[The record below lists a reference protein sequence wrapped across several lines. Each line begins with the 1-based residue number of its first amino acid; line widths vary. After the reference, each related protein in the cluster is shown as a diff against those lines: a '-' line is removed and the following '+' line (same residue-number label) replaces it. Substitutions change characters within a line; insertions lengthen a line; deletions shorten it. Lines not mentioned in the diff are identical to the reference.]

1 MIELVWD
8 AGRIGTARTSSGLTL
23 AVGPEDLPPADLLGA
38 AAAGCLMQAFLDAA
52 GEAGIDIL
60 GYMATADVE
69 SASGSDRPIVRL
81 HSYVVVPT
89 AVTESQIARLADVAR
104 SRSSVARLLGDR
116 CVADWS
122 LRAVHGVGEQAKS

>member
-23 AVGPEDLPPADLLGA
+23 AVGPEDLLPADLLSA
-38 AAAGCLMQAFLDAA
+38 AAASCLMQAFLDAA
-52 GEAGIDIL
+52 GEAGIDVL

-69 SASGSDRPIVRL
+69 SSSGSDRPIVRL

-104 SRSSVARLLGDR
+104 SRSVARLLGEG
-116 CVADWS
+116 CIADWS
-122 LRAVHGVGEQAKS
+122 LRAVHGVGEQAKP